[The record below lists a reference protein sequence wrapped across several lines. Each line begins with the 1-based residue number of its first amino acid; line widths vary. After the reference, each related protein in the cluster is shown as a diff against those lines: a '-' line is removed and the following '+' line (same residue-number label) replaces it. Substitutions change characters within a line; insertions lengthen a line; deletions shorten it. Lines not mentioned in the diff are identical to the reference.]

1 MGHKYSDPTYNM
13 SAHEARVHSM
23 KDVFEVLAVWN
34 MQGPGW
40 LVQVEL
46 RAGVSGLQ
54 LGGGIAISA
63 EQGSA
68 L

>member
-34 MQGPGW
+34 MQGPYRKEGSGW

-54 LGGGIAISA
+54 LGGYCYLS
-63 EQGSA
+63 
-68 L
+68 